1 MQVRLLPGILF
12 HAPAKLNRPSTV
24 LVKRRVWVRFPPLAF
39 SESVCANVQQLI
51 VDITLRVMVGQYLSV
66 RRDVTRAAL
75 HHAERDPY
83 DLAAES
89 LADI

>member
-1 MQVRLLPGILF
+1 
-12 HAPAKLNRPSTV
+12 
-24 LVKRRVWVRFPPLAF
+24 
-39 SESVCANVQQLI
+39 VCANVQQLI